1 MRGMCITSAPCIV
14 LALCLPAH
22 AEWVAGAYIGGAHTQ
37 NSDLLLRQPS
47 LGTDLRFHNV
57 RYSGNSFQG
66 PLYYGAHGGYFFGRH
81 WGIESE
87 FTHLK
92 IFAKVQKPA
101 PVSGTLTGALVNTVQ
116 PADLLVQRFSISHGV
131 NLLMANVVF
140 RQPLWHSLS
149 EPLGRLLIDT
159 RLGGGATIPHPE
171 STIQGR
177 ADEHYQIGRPVFA
190 AAAGAELRLWRR
202 LYWQGEY
209 KYTRTRQRVDIFS
222 GTAETLLQSHH
233 LATGPVIHF

>member
-1 MRGMCITSAPCIV
+1 MRAAWISAAILIGC
-14 LALCLPAH
+14 CLTAH

-47 LGTDLRFHNV
+47 LGTELRFHNV

-92 IFAKVQKPA
+92 VFTKVQEPA
-101 PVSGTLTGALVNTVQ
+101 PVSGTLNGALVNAVQ

-149 EPLGRLLIDT
+149 EPLGRLLID
-159 RLGGGATIPHPE
+159 
-171 STIQGR
+171 
-177 ADEHYQIGRPVFA
+177 
-190 AAAGAELRLWRR
+190 
-202 LYWQGEY
+202 
-209 KYTRTRQRVDIFS
+209 
-222 GTAETLLQSHH
+222 
-233 LATGPVIHF
+233 

>member
-1 MRGMCITSAPCIV
+1 MRGWV
-14 LALCLPAH
+14 LAAVWTLMVVFCLPAR
-22 AEWVAGAYIGGAHTQ
+22 AEWVAGAYLGGAHTQ

-92 IFAKVQKPA
+92 VFAKVQERA
-101 PVSGTLTGALVNTVQ
+101 SVSGTLNGALVNTVQ

-131 NLLMANVVF
+131 NLLMANIVF
-140 RQPLWHSLS
+140 RQPLWRQPS
-149 EPLGRLLIDT
+149 E
-159 RLGGGATIPHPE
+159 
-171 STIQGR
+171 
-177 ADEHYQIGRPVFA
+177 
-190 AAAGAELRLWRR
+190 
-202 LYWQGEY
+202 
-209 KYTRTRQRVDIFS
+209 
-222 GTAETLLQSHH
+222 
-233 LATGPVIHF
+233 